1 MGWPLCLSTTISMF
15 LVCPVVLQLDNYEL
29 AFPAFL
35 AVGIWIWFGFHHLDV
50 LQGDLNS
57 NISSEGRTVVVQE
70 ASVLLTRAQQVMLSS
85 RANCP
90 KGAPD
95 AQITAGPVGPGS
107 QQQNSTILVPGP
119 CLGQR

>member
-1 MGWPLCLSTTISMF
+1 MGIVSLNNHFNVSCVPA
-15 LVCPVVLQLDNYEL
+15 VLQLDNYQL

-35 AVGIWIWFGFHHLDV
+35 AVGIWMWFGFYQLDA
-50 LQGDLNS
+50 LQRDLNS
-57 NISSEGRTVVVQE
+57 DISSEGRTVVVQE
-70 ASVLLTRAQQVMLSS
+70 ASVLLMRAQQARLCS

-90 KGAPD
+90 KAVPD

-107 QQQNSTILVPGP
+107 QQQNSTILIPGP